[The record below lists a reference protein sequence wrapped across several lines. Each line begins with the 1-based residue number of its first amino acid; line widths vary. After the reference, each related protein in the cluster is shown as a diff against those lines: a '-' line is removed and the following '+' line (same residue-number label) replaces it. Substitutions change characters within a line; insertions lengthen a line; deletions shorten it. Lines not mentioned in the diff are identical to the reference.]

1 MRSAHGYPLPSL
13 SLGGGRSRST
23 RNSIGRARR
32 LPISPPRSD
41 NDAKSGGKGAV
52 EGHTSTRARVRD
64 HLGSGTEAFPG
75 DSPHTTPRKV
85 DRRGQCQ
92 NTAQLDPAR
101 CTAAALRTSST
112 RCLLACLKHCG
123 IWERN
128 LYIFY
133 VYCMRQQSTVR
144 VCEYSKF
151 SNHESNSV
159 PIRSSNRIV
168 TIRKCEYFWDIS
180 KRQLRPRKHKIGA
193 KIR

>member
-1 MRSAHGYPLPSL
+1 MNAQRTWVPLTLPL

-41 NDAKSGGKGAV
+41 NDAKSGEKGAV
-52 EGHTSTRARVRD
+52 EGYTSTRARVRD

-92 NTAQLDPAR
+92 NTAQLDPAC

-128 LYIFY
+128 PKERGTYFLCTARAIMSKGVRIFGIF
-133 VYCMRQQSTVR
+133 VS
-144 VCEYSKF
+144 
-151 SNHESNSV
+151 
-159 PIRSSNRIV
+159 
-168 TIRKCEYFWDIS
+168 
-180 KRQLRPRKHKIGA
+180 
-193 KIR
+193 